1 MKKILAILLITL
13 NSCSMFNNKV
23 PYAGYFSKREYPIIE
38 AIHNKDKKALL
49 DFIDRGWNVNSAGE
63 HGMTY
68 LLFAVRTNNYKMT
81 EFLLQKGA
89 DPNLISNVWDS
100 NPKITEAMFP
110 LKSSCYDKYNI
121 KFMKL
126 LIAYHANVNEDRAAL
141 PIFAAALNNDKRKIE
156 YLLEHGAD
164 VNKLQKGF
172 RTVITAEATA
182 GAWPMVL
189 WLWDKGADPMK
200 TGEDETNVAVWV
212 QDAIDGT
219 GLTDDAERVKARLES
234 IGVKF
239 PYRPVKK
246 ESTETDK

>member
-1 MKKILAILLITL
+1 
-13 NSCSMFNNKV
+13 MFNNK
-23 PYAGYFSKREYPIIE
+23 PSYTSYFSKEEYPIIE
-38 AIHNKDKKALL
+38 AIHNKDKEKLCTL
-49 DFIDRGWNVNSAGE
+49 MQRGWNINSTGKG
-63 HGMTY
+63 GMTY
-68 LLFAVRTNNYKMT
+68 LEYAVFTDNYKMT
-81 EFLLQKGA
+81 EFLLENGA
-89 DPNLISNVWDS
+89 DPNLISLVDPNDRYGPES
-100 NPKITEAMFP
+100 MLP
-110 LKSSCYDKYNI
+110 LSSACHSKHSI
-121 KFMKL
+121 KFVKL
-126 LIAYHANVNEDRAAL
+126 LIKYGANVNDDRAPL

-164 VNKLQKGF
+164 INKLQDGF

-182 GAWPMVL
+182 GKWPMVL

-200 TGEDETNVAVWV
+200 TGENETNVAVWI

>member
-1 MKKILAILLITL
+1 
-13 NSCSMFNNKV
+13 MFNKRV
-23 PYAGYFSKREYPIIE
+23 PYAGYFSAEEFPIIS
-38 AIHNKDKKALL
+38 AIYNNDKETLRG
-49 DFIDRGWNVNSAGE
+49 FIKQGWNVNSTGE

-81 EFLLQKGA
+81 KFLLENGA

-110 LKSSCYDKYNI
+110 LKSSCYDRYDI

-126 LIAYHANVNEDRAAL
+126 LIEYNADVNEDRASL
-141 PIFAAALNNDKRKIE
+141 PIFAAALNDDKKKIE

-164 VNKLQKGF
+164 INKFSKSKQ
-172 RTVITAEATA
+172 TVITNQATV
-182 GAWPMVL
+182 GKWPMVL

-200 TGEDETNVAVWV
+200 TGGIGALTGKQNVAFWL
-212 QDAIDGT
+212 QNRINRNQI
-219 GLTDDAERVKARLES
+219 TDDLLQVKARLES

-239 PYRPVKK
+239 PYRPVQQEEQDSVKVNC
-246 ESTETDK
+246 EEN

>member
-1 MKKILAILLITL
+1 
-13 NSCSMFNNKV
+13 MFNNK
-23 PYAGYFSKREYPIIE
+23 PSYTSYFSKEEYPIIE
-38 AIHNKDKKALL
+38 AIHNKDKEKLYTL
-49 DFIDRGWNVNSAGE
+49 MQYGWNINSTGKG
-63 HGMTY
+63 GMTY
-68 LLFAVRTNNYKMT
+68 LEYAVFTDNYKMT
-81 EFLLQKGA
+81 EFLLENGA
-89 DPNLISNVWDS
+89 DPNLISLVDPNDRYG
-100 NPKITEAMFP
+100 PEGMLP
-110 LKSSCYDKYNI
+110 LSSACHSKHSI
-121 KFMKL
+121 KFVKL
-126 LIAYHANVNEDRAAL
+126 LIKYGANVNDDRAPL

-164 VNKLQKGF
+164 INKLQDGF

-182 GAWPMVL
+182 GKWPMVL

-200 TGEDETNVAVWV
+200 TGENETNVAVWI

-246 ESTETDK
+246 ESMETDK

>member
-1 MKKILAILLITL
+1 
-13 NSCSMFNNKV
+13 MFNSKV
-23 PYAGYFSKREYPIIE
+23 PYMGYFSKEEYPIIE
-38 AIHNKDKKALL
+38 AIHNHDKETLIG
-49 DFIDRGWNVNSAGE
+49 FINRGWNVNSTGE

-81 EFLLQKGA
+81 EFLLEKGA

-100 NPKITEAMFP
+100 NPNITEAMFP

-126 LIAYHANVNEDRAAL
+126 LIAYHANANEDRATL
-141 PIFAAALNNDKRKIE
+141 PIFAAALNNDRRKIE

-172 RTVITAEATA
+172 RTVITAEVTA
-182 GAWPMVL
+182 GKWPMVL

-200 TGEDETNVAVWV
+200 TGKNETNVAVWI

-219 GLTDDAERVKARLES
+219 GLTDDAARVKARLES

-239 PYRPVKK
+239 PYRPAKK
-246 ESTETDK
+246 DTTETDE

>member
-1 MKKILAILLITL
+1 
-13 NSCSMFNNKV
+13 MFNNK
-23 PYAGYFSKREYPIIE
+23 PSYTSYFSKEEYPIIE
-38 AIHNKDKKALL
+38 AIHNKDKEKLCTL
-49 DFIDRGWNVNSAGE
+49 MQRGWNINSTGKG
-63 HGMTY
+63 GMTY
-68 LLFAVRTNNYKMT
+68 LEYAVFTDNYKMT
-81 EFLLQKGA
+81 EFLLENGA
-89 DPNLISNVWDS
+89 DPNLISLVDPNDRYG
-100 NPKITEAMFP
+100 PEGMLP
-110 LKSSCYDKYNI
+110 LSSACHSKHSI
-121 KFMKL
+121 KFVKL
-126 LIAYHANVNEDRAAL
+126 LIKYGANVNDDRAPL

-164 VNKLQKGF
+164 INKLQDGF

-182 GAWPMVL
+182 GKWPMVL

-200 TGEDETNVAVWV
+200 TGENETNVAVWI

>member
-1 MKKILAILLITL
+1 
-13 NSCSMFNNKV
+13 
-23 PYAGYFSKREYPIIE
+23 
-38 AIHNKDKKALL
+38 
-49 DFIDRGWNVNSAGE
+49 
-63 HGMTY
+63 
-68 LLFAVRTNNYKMT
+68 
-81 EFLLQKGA
+81 
-89 DPNLISNVWDS
+89 
-100 NPKITEAMFP
+100 
-110 LKSSCYDKYNI
+110 
-121 KFMKL
+121 MKL

-182 GAWPMVL
+182 GKWPMVL

-200 TGEDETNVAVWV
+200 TGKNETNVAVWI

-219 GLTDDAERVKARLES
+219 GLTDDAARVKARLES

-239 PYRPVKK
+239 PYRPAKK
-246 ESTETDK
+246 DTTETDE

>member
-1 MKKILAILLITL
+1 MKKFLAILLITL
-13 NSCSMFNNKV
+13 NSCSMFNNK
-23 PYAGYFSKREYPIIE
+23 PSYTSYFSKEEYPIIE
-38 AIHNKDKKALL
+38 AIHNKDKEKLCTL
-49 DFIDRGWNVNSAGE
+49 MQRGWNINSTGKG
-63 HGMTY
+63 GMTY
-68 LLFAVRTNNYKMT
+68 LEYAVFTDNYKMT
-81 EFLLQKGA
+81 EFLLENGA
-89 DPNLISNVWDS
+89 DPNLISLVDPNDRYG
-100 NPKITEAMFP
+100 PEGMLP
-110 LKSSCYDKYNI
+110 LSSACHSKHSI
-121 KFMKL
+121 KFVKL
-126 LIAYHANVNEDRAAL
+126 LIKYGANVNDDRAPL

-164 VNKLQKGF
+164 INKLQDGF

-182 GAWPMVL
+182 GKWPMVL

-200 TGEDETNVAVWV
+200 TGENETNVAVWI

>member
-1 MKKILAILLITL
+1 
-13 NSCSMFNNKV
+13 MFNKRV
-23 PYAGYFSKREYPIIE
+23 PYAGYFSAEEFPIIS
-38 AIHNKDKKALL
+38 AIYNNDKETLRG
-49 DFIDRGWNVNSAGE
+49 FIKQGWNVNSTGE

-81 EFLLQKGA
+81 KFLLENGA

-110 LKSSCYDKYNI
+110 LKSSCYDRYDI

-126 LIAYHANVNEDRAAL
+126 LIEYNADVNEDRASL
-141 PIFAAALNNDKRKIE
+141 PIFSAALNDDRKKIE

-164 VNKLQKGF
+164 INKFDKGME
-172 RTVITAEATA
+172 TVITNQATA
-182 GAWPMVL
+182 YQWDMVL

-200 TGEDETNVAVWV
+200 TGKNGFNVAVWV
-212 QDAIDGT
+212 QNAIDKG
-219 GLTDDAERVKARLES
+219 GNMDKIRARLES

-239 PYRPVKK
+239 PYRPVRSELQDSVEISDK
-246 ESTETDK
+246 EQ